1 MTDTF
6 NNLKLHAMQNVKI
19 LFVLSFFFT
28 AFNLSAATC
37 NSLGNGAWDNP
48 LNWSC
53 GVVPAPVDIINIMPG
68 HTVTVSNNTNLT
80 GAPVVINIYGVLL
93 FDSPGAKHRHER

>member
-1 MTDTF
+1 
-6 NNLKLHAMQNVKI
+6 MQNVKI

-48 LNWSC
+48 LNRSC

-93 FDSPGAKHRHER
+93 FDSLGAEHRQER